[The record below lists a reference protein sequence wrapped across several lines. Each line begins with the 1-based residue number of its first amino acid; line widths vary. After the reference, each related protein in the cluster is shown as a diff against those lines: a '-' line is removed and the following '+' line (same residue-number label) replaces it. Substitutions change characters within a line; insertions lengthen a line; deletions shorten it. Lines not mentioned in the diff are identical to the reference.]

1 MTMKKEYVN
10 PKTTVVLLQERHHM
24 LQASQRK
31 NSNLQMEMDMSG
43 YEQGGTTPS
52 SGSGK
57 DDGWGDI
64 DI

>member
-31 NSNLQMEMDMSG
+31 NMNMQMDMSG
-43 YEQGGTTPS
+43 YQQGGTTPS

-57 DDGWGDI
+57 DEGDGWGDI
-64 DI
+64 

>member
-1 MTMKKEYVN
+1 MKNEYVN

-31 NSNLQMEMDMSG
+31 NRNFQMDMSG
-43 YEQGGTTPS
+43 YEQGGTPSS

-57 DDGWGDI
+57 DDGWGDE